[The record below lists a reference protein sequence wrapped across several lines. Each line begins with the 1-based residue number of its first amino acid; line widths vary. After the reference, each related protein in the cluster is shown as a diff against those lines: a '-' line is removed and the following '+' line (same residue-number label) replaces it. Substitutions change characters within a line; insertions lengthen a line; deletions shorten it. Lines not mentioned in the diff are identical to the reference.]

1 MISNSETRDA
11 LATSMIPAGLAR
23 QFGLLCSGL
32 LWWLV
37 LCSASTAAAQG
48 YKVEKV
54 AVAAPQELSA
64 AVRDALAGEALRVI
78 GPGWPLCEI
87 WLRKAVPARSSAT
100 QELGIAYGQL
110 AEGTL
115 IGAIRFPADVKD
127 YRRQRVKPGV
137 YTLRYVLLPV
147 DGNHLGVAPQRDFLL
162 AAPAAADASP
172 ANVTREEA
180 LDLSRKASGTKHP
193 SVWSL
198 PAAEGDPVSLPVLTH
213 QEQEDH
219 WVLKFRV
226 QIQPESA
233 AASAAAMALVVVG
246 NAPEA

>member
-1 MISNSETRDA
+1 MTSNPETRDA
-11 LATSMIPAGLAR
+11 HATSMMPAGLAR
-23 QFGLLCSGL
+23 HFGLLRCGL
-32 LWWLV
+32 LLGLV
-37 LCSASTAAAQG
+37 LWSAGTAAAQG

-54 AVAAPQELSA
+54 VGAAPQELSA
-64 AVRDALAGEALRVI
+64 AVRDALAGEALRVV
-78 GPGWPLCEI
+78 GPGGPLCEI

-100 QELGIAYGQL
+100 QELGIAYGQF

-127 YRRQRVKPGV
+127 YRRQRLKPGV
-137 YTLRYVLLPV
+137 YTLRYALLPV

-162 AAPAAADASP
+162 AAPAVADVSP
-172 ANVTREEA
+172 AKVTREEA

-213 QEQEDH
+213 QEAEDH

-233 AASAAAMALVVVG
+233 APSAAAMALVVVG
-246 NAPEA
+246 HAPEA